1 MKTEVIENYITMN
14 KNLNAIDF
22 IKAIKRISYDFEG
35 HKNPVQR
42 PIKGKEKIFPTWR
55 YFDFSFHDLSV
66 GNQHWVGQGIGEAG
80 NSKKDN
86 QI

>member
-35 HKNPVQR
+35 HTNPVQR
-42 PIKGKEKIFPTWR
+42 PIKGQGKK
-55 YFDFSFHDLSV
+55 YFLPGDILTLVSMIYQL
-66 GNQHWVGQGIGEAG
+66 GISIG
-80 NSKKDN
+80 
-86 QI
+86 